1 MNLRKKILSFIYT
14 LKPFDLK
21 GDAKFNNKDLLYKV
35 SCVINFYKR
44 TDLLRN
50 ILTCLRE
57 QDLNKDDFEIVLVED
72 RGGSVTGEI
81 IVKEYNSDLN
91 INYIKLDKHFGKMGY
106 SRNIGITNSRG
117 KYILLLDDDTI
128 ILQNSFLSE
137 LIKEFEEKNPDG
149 IIPVGV
155 ASYCIIDGKYQFH
168 DKYFPASKCTAYK
181 KSVLSE
187 MGGFVDEIIGQEDVE
202 FYMRFSIAGKEFHNS
217 SKLGYFHPPFIF
229 NNMNKAAAVGL
240 SYAKIRNRY
249 PFIIWMLLLSNGL
262 RYLPLLLIP
271 FSKRSRMEIV
281 FSIGFL
287 YGIYC
292 KIIGKDIGYS

>member
-1 MNLRKKILSFIYT
+1 MKLRKKILSFIYT

-21 GDAKFNNKDLLYKV
+21 GDAKFNNMKLLYKV

-72 RGGSVTGEI
+72 RGGSVTGET

-91 INYIKLDKHFGKMGY
+91 INYIKLDKNFGKMGY

-149 IIPVGV
+149 IIPVGA
-155 ASYCIIDGKYQFH
+155 ASYCIIDGKYR
-168 DKYFPASKCTAYK
+168 D
-181 KSVLSE
+181 LS
-187 MGGFVDEIIGQEDVE
+187 
-202 FYMRFSIAGKEFHNS
+202 
-217 SKLGYFHPPFIF
+217 
-229 NNMNKAAAVGL
+229 L
-240 SYAKIRNRY
+240 S
-249 PFIIWMLLLSNGL
+249 
-262 RYLPLLLIP
+262 
-271 FSKRSRMEIV
+271 RS
-281 FSIGFL
+281 
-287 YGIYC
+287 
-292 KIIGKDIGYS
+292 